1 MPHVAPALLVAS
13 GLVAA
18 LAGCEAVPA
27 SSRPPSPIAQTWV
40 CGREYV
46 NHAWGYVR
54 YGTVID
60 RDGNVWRYNLRN
72 MPANPDHPWNGSDT
86 NHLSEDDLKARYN
99 SATKANIQVS
109 PDDIARHL
117 PLIAEAANGKLT
129 EPRMTAADMGEFVL
143 YCYQYDAT
151 QHSYRQVILEQHG
164 DLTMTNI
171 SQAAHDL
178 ASWIDKALGK
188 DY

>member
-13 GLVAA
+13 GLLAA

-27 SSRPPSPIAQTWV
+27 SSQPPASLAQSWI
-40 CGREYV
+40 CGREFV

-60 RDGNVWRYNLRN
+60 RDGNVWRYNIRN
-72 MPANPDHPWNGSDT
+72 MPANTGHPWNAPNT
-86 NHLSEDDLKARYN
+86 NKLSEDDLKARYN
-99 SATKANIQVS
+99 GATKTDIHVS
-109 PDDIARHL
+109 LEDIARHF
-117 PLIAEAANGKLT
+117 PLIAEASNGKLT
-129 EPRMTAADMGEFVL
+129 EPRMTAADMGEFVS

-151 QHSYRQVILEQHG
+151 QHSYRQVILKQHG
-164 DLTMTNI
+164 DLTMENT

-178 ASWIDKALGK
+178 ASWIDKVLGK

>member
-1 MPHVAPALLVAS
+1 MPHVAPAVLVAS

-27 SSRPPSPIAQTWV
+27 STPPPTPIAQTWV

-60 RDGNVWRYNLRN
+60 RDGNVWRYNNRVVPN
-72 MPANPDHPWNGSDT
+72 SGAKIWNPKDQARLT
-86 NHLSEDDLKARYN
+86 EDDLAARYQG
-99 SATKANIQVS
+99 AAKADIHVS
-109 PDDIARHL
+109 TGDIVLRL
-117 PLIAEAANGKLT
+117 PQISEASGGKLT
-129 EPRMTAADMGEFVL
+129 EPRITAADMGEFVS
-143 YCYQYDAT
+143 YCYDHDPA
-151 QHSYRQVILEQHG
+151 QHSYRQVILEEHG
-164 DLTMTNI
+164 DLTMTNT
-171 SQAAHDL
+171 SPAARDL
-178 ASWIDKALGK
+178 ANWIDRTLGK

>member
-27 SSRPPSPIAQTWV
+27 SAPPASPLAQTWV

-60 RDGNVWRYNLRN
+60 RDGNVWRYNNRTA
-72 MPANPDHPWNGSDT
+72 ANTADNRWSPKDHL
-86 NHLSEDDLKARYN
+86 HLSESDLRARYN
-99 SATKANIQVS
+99 GATKASIQVS
-109 PDDIARHL
+109 PGEIARHV
-117 PLIAEAANGKLT
+117 PLIDEAANGKLS
-129 EPRMTAADMGEFVL
+129 EPRMTAADMGEFVS

-151 QHSYRQVILEQHG
+151 QQSYRPVILEQHG
-164 DLTMTNI
+164 DVTMANA
-171 SQAAHDL
+171 SRAAQDL